1 MYRCFR
7 CFAASTLWIL
17 FLSVGHAGGI
27 VHRKAMASLVSGCGF
42 WGIGYLGMICFKDTD
57 KAMETYDVS
66 GWREDFLAEQ
76 DHNSQVVICGP
87 FFGRRVEGYATI
99 GG

>member
-1 MYRCFR
+1 
-7 CFAASTLWIL
+7 
-17 FLSVGHAGGI
+17 
-27 VHRKAMASLVSGCGF
+27 
-42 WGIGYLGMICFKDTD
+42 MICFKDTD